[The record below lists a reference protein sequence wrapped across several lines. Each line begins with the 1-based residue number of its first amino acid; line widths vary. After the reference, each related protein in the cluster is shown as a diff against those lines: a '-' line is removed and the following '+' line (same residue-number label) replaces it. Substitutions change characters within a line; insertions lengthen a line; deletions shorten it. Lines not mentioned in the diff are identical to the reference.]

1 MSTSLD
7 SFERRATRRLATTCD
22 AVLIANLSILDT
34 NAEVSAE
41 PLVFFGQTIDVS
53 PNGIGLIIPSV
64 QIDERYCDGKNQL
77 GLSVHLPNAIVKFEV
92 NAVRCLPLDKRDFG
106 EGYVVGTRILRVLQS
121 EDEFFEYLD
130 TLACETES
138 VK

>member
-1 MSTSLD
+1 VSTSLD

-53 PNGIGLIIPSV
+53 PNGIGLKIPSV